1 MNKIKILKDSYKAG
15 EEMKKIFSSFFLCSV
30 LLTGCS
36 QEVSFMV
43 PISQKET
50 TVTIKEE
57 IAPDFIPRNYT
68 IVSIGDSLTQGVG
81 DSTKRGGYL
90 PYLQDKLEEEKSVKA
105 TEVFNFGISGFRT
118 PQILNKL
125 NTAEVKNAIQKADIV
140 MITAGG
146 NDVMKVVRENFTQLE
161 LKDFDRELINYEK
174 TLISI
179 MDSIRTENKEAT
191 IGLMGLYNP
200 FYEFL
205 GDVKELDLIIEKWN
219 DVSRSVLSEYD
230 HTLFINIAEE
240 FRESEE
246 NLLYT
251 DFFHPNDK
259 GYELMANNAFSALQE
274 SALKTISNRKY
285 IASKKE
291 EEDE

>member
-1 MNKIKILKDSYKAG
+1 MNKIKIVKDSYKAG
-15 EEMKKIFSSFFLCSV
+15 EEMKKTFSSFFLCSV

-36 QEVSFMV
+36 QEASYTVSMK
-43 PISQKET
+43 QKET
-50 TVTIKEE
+50 TVAIKED
-57 IAPDFIPRNYT
+57 IAPDFIPRKYT

-90 PYLQDKLEEEKSVKA
+90 PYLQEKLEEEKSVKDA
-105 TEVFNFGISGFRT
+105 EVFNFGVSGYRT

-125 NTAEVKNAIQKADIV
+125 STTEVKDALQKADII

-146 NDVMKVVRENFTQLE
+146 NDVMKVVKENFTQLE

-174 TLISI
+174 TLTSI
-179 MDSIRTENKEAT
+179 MDSIRKENEEAT
-191 IGLMGLYNP
+191 IGLIGLYNP
-200 FYEFL
+200 FYQYL
-205 GDVKELDLIIEKWN
+205 GDVKELDIIIEKWN
-219 DVSRSVLSEYD
+219 DVSKSVIGEYEN
-230 HTLFINIAEE
+230 TLFVSIAEE

-259 GYELMANNAFSALQE
+259 GYELMANNTFTVLQE
-274 SALKTISNRKY
+274 SALETITNRKF

-291 EEDE
+291 AVDE